1 MKLIRIEKKLV
12 NSARKGGRNIGTA
25 ERLFGAADLG
35 TVKTVL
41 EVGCGVGM
49 LTSYLAEKYQ
59 WHITGVDLDPE
70 QIESARTRYKQN
82 GRLRFW
88 EADATELPFGKDE
101 FDMVLSF
108 DVLHHIPR
116 WDKAIAE
123 MDRVLQPEGVCVFH
137 DLAFSK
143 LAVRIFEG
151 LFRNYGAFYTVGDF
165 IQHLQRNG
173 FEIVYAQTPKRVMI
187 AEHFS
192 MVAQKG

>member
-12 NSARKGGRNIGTA
+12 NSAKKGERNIGTA
-25 ERLFGAADLG
+25 ERLFGAVDLG
-35 TVKTVL
+35 HVKTVL

-70 QIESARTRYKQN
+70 QIESARTRHGEN
-82 GRLRFW
+82 EHLRFW

-123 MDRVLQPEGVCVFH
+123 MDRALKPEGVCILH
-137 DLAFSK
+137 DLAFSG
-143 LAVRIFEG
+143 LAARTLEG
-151 LFRNYGAFYTVGDF
+151 LFKNYGAFYTVGDF
-165 IQHLQRNG
+165 IHHLQRSNL
-173 FEIVYAQTPKRVMI
+173 EIVYAQTPKRVMI

-192 MVAQKG
+192 VVARKG